1 MPGGKPP
8 AAVCILGSF
17 FMLEYLIK
25 VTVNT
30 FCVMVPSVLLF
41 AAACRIDR
49 RGDKKYL
56 TRGCMAGLFAA
67 LIYAVLKRN
76 TGFAVREYYDLAVLL
91 LSEASCVA
99 MLFAVALAGI
109 FRREPDAYPSMAA
122 RIIFFCAAAGFIAYC
137 APDLLLYPFE
147 FSVGM
152 DNIWNTDFA
161 LKVIGYT
168 SGAALIFFVGAEL
181 FSVASNLRGIG
192 LPLLSGASIFV
203 ILMKEFLTT
212 AQILLGRNI
221 IPRYR
226 MLTRS
231 VMWALAHENFF
242 LYVMMALCV
251 IASVS
256 LFIRVKKTPI
266 TGGNPAEVR
275 RAKFVART
283 LARLCVFVTAGA
295 IISLLTVTVGVTYA
309 NKKVEL
315 SPPVEI
321 PATGDEIVIPL
332 DVVNDGALHRF
343 VHKVANGSS
352 FTDVRYI
359 VIKKN
364 DTAYGVGLDACD
376 VCGPTGYYQRGTQVV
391 CILCDVVMNISTI
404 GLPGGCNPV
413 PLKFEITGGNM
424 VIKTSDLAAEARRF
438 Y

>member
-1 MPGGKPP
+1 
-8 AAVCILGSF
+8 
-17 FMLEYLIK
+17 MLEYLIK

-30 FCVMVPSVLLF
+30 FYIMAPAVLTF
-41 AAACRIDR
+41 AMACRIDR
-49 RGDKKYL
+49 HGDKKYL
-56 TRGCMAGLFAA
+56 ARGCMAGLIPA

-76 TGFAVREYYDLAVLL
+76 TGFAVREYYDIGALVFSEVSCLVLSFVL
-91 LSEASCVA
+91 IMRFFSDEESVLR
-99 MLFAVALAGI
+99 LKILRGL
-109 FRREPDAYPSMAA
+109 
-122 RIIFFCAAAGFIAYC
+122 FFCVGAGFVAYC
-137 APDLLLYPFE
+137 APNLLLYPFE

-152 DNIWNTDFA
+152 DNIWNTEFA
-161 LKVIGYT
+161 LKAAGYA
-168 SGAALIFFVGAEL
+168 GGLVLMFFVGTGL
-181 FSVASNLRGIG
+181 FNVASNLCDRG
-192 LPLLSGASIFV
+192 LPVILGASFVV

-221 IPRYR
+221 IPRYKW
-226 MLTRS
+226 MTSL

-242 LYVMMALCV
+242 LYAMTALCV
-251 IASVS
+251 LSAIF
-256 LFIRVKKTPI
+256 LFVRVRGTPR

-275 RAKFVART
+275 RARFTARVQV
-283 LARLCVFVTAGA
+283 RQCVFVTLGV
-295 IISLLTVTVGVTYA
+295 IVTLLTVTVGATYA
-309 NKKVEL
+309 NRKVEL

-321 PATGDEIVIPL
+321 PAAGDEIIIPL

-343 VHKVANGSS
+343 VHKAAKGTSV
-352 FTDVRYI
+352 TDVRYI

-391 CILCDVVMNISTI
+391 CILCDVVMNTATI

-424 VIKTSDLAAEARRF
+424 IIKTSDLAAEVRRF